1 MVNPSLTANLTSFED
16 VKTLA
21 KDCIEI
27 AKKCSPQEL
36 KSLNAMWIALET
48 LETDIAMFAI
58 NTQEGRPFR
67 VGDYTYVRYTKE
79 TL

>member
-1 MVNPSLTANLTSFED
+1 MDKHLLTANLTSVED

-36 KSLNAMWIALET
+36 KSLNALWSALET
-48 LETDIAMFAI
+48 LETDITMFAI
-58 NTQEGRPFR
+58 NTSEGKPFR
-67 VGDYTYVRYTKE
+67 IGDYSYVRYNKE